1 MVLCEAFG
9 FAPGA
14 MVAAVGGGGKTSLVF
29 RLAAEASERGIPA
42 VVTTTVKFTRPA
54 GMAMPP
60 LVTAPPGS
68 AVEAAADALARAGA
82 ITLSSGEGDR
92 GRMLGYAPEVVDR
105 LRQPGRLVLVEAD
118 GSAHRPFKAPAE
130 HEPVIP
136 AGATD
141 VVVCAGLQV
150 LGRPLD
156 ERWVHRPE
164 LAAGLAG
171 VAPGSPV
178 TPGVAATVLLAQ
190 AGGRKGVPPGARCH
204 ALLNVA
210 GEAAPGPEALELARR
225 LADGGY
231 DRVVIADARR
241 GIVFEVMGRAMVSAP
256 AADHR

>member
-1 MVLCEAFG
+1 
-9 FAPGA
+9 
-14 MVAAVGGGGKTSLVF
+14 
-29 RLAAEASERGIPA
+29 
-42 VVTTTVKFTRPA
+42 
-54 GMAMPP
+54 
-60 LVTAPPGS
+60 
-68 AVEAAADALARAGA
+68 
-82 ITLSSGEGDR
+82 
-92 GRMLGYAPEVVDR
+92 MLGYAPEVVDR

-136 AGATD
+136 AGAAD

-178 TPGVAATVLLAQ
+178 TPWVAATVLLAP
-190 AGGRKGVPPGARCH
+190 AGGRKGVPRGARCH

-231 DRVVIADARR
+231 DHVVIADARR

-256 AADHR
+256 AADH